1 MLNFNFDF
9 NLFNSNYYLYE
20 RLLVLLF
27 SLVPAILLV
36 IFILY
41 TDRKSKEPAKN
52 IVLCLLSGML
62 TIALAKYFET
72 LIMPHISNN
81 VLLTY
86 AWASIEELSKMAI
99 FFLFLFDNK
108 YFDDIYDG
116 IVYMALIALSFAGL
130 ENIMYAFSEST
141 VSSSISLALMRD
153 FTTIPLHVICG
164 VVIGSYLSRASF
176 SKDKGHKYFNI
187 FLAII
192 VSTFIHGTFNNLMS
206 LLSSIN
212 VSNGSA
218 INVLIFMVLPLV
230 LIMLALIMIAFKY
243 INKTVFLNDVFINNE
258 AYDKKYKYLM
268 TYNEYLGSA
277 EMITRTK
284 RYNKLRGIKDN
295 KNKKALENSKE
306 EKVDDAI
313 DDAMSNVLFS
323 VRNMDKDDE

>member
-52 IVLCLLSGML
+52 IILCLLSGML

-72 LIMPHISNN
+72 LIMPHIANN
-81 VLLTY
+81 ILLTY
-86 AWASIEELSKMAI
+86 AWAAIEELSKMAI

-116 IVYMALIALSFAGL
+116 IVYMSLIALSFAGL

-176 SKDKGHKYFNI
+176 SKDKGHKYINI
-187 FLAII
+187 FLAIL
-192 VSTFIHGTFNNLMS
+192 VSTFIHGTFNNSMS
-206 LLSSIN
+206 LLSTIN

-218 INVLIFMVLPLV
+218 INVLLFMVLPLV
-230 LIMLALIMIAFKY
+230 LIMVALVVIAFKY
-243 INKTVFLNDVFINNE
+243 INKTVSLNDTYINNE
-258 AYDKKYKYLM
+258 SYPKRFRYLM
-268 TYNEYLGSA
+268 TYNEFLGSA
-277 EMITRTK
+277 DMAARTK
-284 RYNKLRGIKDN
+284 RYNKLRGIKDD
-295 KNKKALENSKE
+295 
-306 EKVDDAI
+306 KVDDAI
-313 DDAMSNVLFS
+313 DDVMSNVLFS
-323 VRNMDKDDE
+323 VKNMDKDDENYKGKNRG